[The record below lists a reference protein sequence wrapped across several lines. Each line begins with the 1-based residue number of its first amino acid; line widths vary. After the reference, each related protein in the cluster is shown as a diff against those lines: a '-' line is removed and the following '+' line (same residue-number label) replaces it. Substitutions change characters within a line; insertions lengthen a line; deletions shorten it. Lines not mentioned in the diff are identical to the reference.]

1 MAHGVG
7 LLLLALAGVAM
18 ARQGAPQSGGISAAD
33 QTSASPPAPAP
44 ASSRPPEVI
53 GYAAVLVAALGFG
66 SNFVPVKRYETGD
79 GMFFQWLMCAAVWLW
94 GFGLQLVLFAAPT
107 ASDHVPSADT
117 SVEENATNS
126 YADGHA
132 IKFFPLATLGGA
144 LWATGNILAVPT
156 IQALPSASRLVIGVG
171 SFSNESLMKSLM
183 KS

>member
-1 MAHGVG
+1 MA
-7 LLLLALAGVAM
+7 
-18 ARQGAPQSGGISAAD
+18 SD
-33 QTSASPPAPAP
+33 SASE
-44 ASSRPPEVI
+44 AS
-53 GYAAVLVAALGFG
+53 GYVAVLVATVFFG

-79 GMFFQWLMCAAVWLW
+79 GMFFQWLMCAAVCLW

-107 ASDHVPSADT
+107 ATDHVPSAHT

-156 IQALPSASRLVIGVG
+156 IQAPPSAPRLVIGVG
-171 SFSNESLMKSLM
+171 SFTPPLINH
-183 KS
+183 